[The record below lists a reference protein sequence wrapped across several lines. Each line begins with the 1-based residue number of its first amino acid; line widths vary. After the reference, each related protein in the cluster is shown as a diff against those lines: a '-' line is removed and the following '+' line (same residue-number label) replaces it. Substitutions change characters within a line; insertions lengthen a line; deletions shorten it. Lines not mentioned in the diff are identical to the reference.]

1 MSVDRLTVGV
11 PRETFPG
18 EARVALVPA
27 VLAHIAKAGV
37 DVVVEIGAGT
47 AAGFTD
53 RSYADHGA
61 RLGTRDEVFAAD
73 VVAQVRA
80 YGANPDAGRG
90 DLDRM
95 FPDQVVI
102 GIADPLAAPDASRQV
117 AERKVTAFALDLLP
131 RITRAQVMD
140 VLSSQ
145 ATVVGYRAVVIAA
158 DHLPKMFPMLTT
170 SAGTVPPA
178 QVLVVGAGVAGLT
191 AIATARRLGAV
202 VQAYDVRRAALEDIE
217 SLGARAVALPLGA
230 GDEDA
235 GGYASELGDAAT
247 RRQQELLVPVVA
259 GADVV
264 ITTASVP
271 GKRAPI
277 LVTED
282 AVHGMAPGSVVVDC
296 SAERGGNCALTRAG
310 DRVVTA
316 NGATVLGPTNLAS
329 DVAHEASVMYAKNM
343 TAFLLLLV
351 HDGRIELDLHDEIV
365 AGTLVTRDGEVVHPR
380 VREALETQEHG
391 AAQDVREEEVPQ

>member
-1 MSVDRLTVGV
+1 MSADRLAVGV

-27 VLAHIAKAGV
+27 VLAVLAKAGI
-37 DVVVEIGAGT
+37 DVVVELGAGT

-73 VVAQVRA
+73 VVAEVRA
-80 YGANPDAGRG
+80 CGANPDEGRD

-95 FPDQVVI
+95 HPDQVVV
-102 GIADPLAAPDASRQV
+102 GIADPLAAPDAVRQV

-145 ATVVGYRAVVIAA
+145 ATVAGYRAVVMAA

-170 SAGTVPPA
+170 AAGTVPPA

-202 VQAYDVRRAALEDIE
+202 VQGYDVRRAAQEDIE
-217 SLGARAVALPLGA
+217 SLGARAVALPLDAGA
-230 GDEDA
+230 EAA
-235 GGYASELGDAAT
+235 GGYARELGDALT
-247 RRQQELLVPVVA
+247 QRQQELLARVVA
-259 GADVV
+259 GVDVV

-271 GKRAPI
+271 GKRAPLLI
-277 LVTED
+277 SEE
-282 AVHGMAPGSVVVDC
+282 AVHGMAPGSVVVDAA
-296 SAERGGNCALTRAG
+296 AERGGNCALTRAG
-310 DRVVTA
+310 GRVVTG
-316 NGATVLGPTNLAS
+316 NGVTILGPTNLAS

-343 TAFLLLLV
+343 AAFLLHLV
-351 HDGRIELDLHDEIV
+351 HDGRIELDLRDEIV
-365 AGTLVTRDGEVVHPR
+365 DGTLVARDGEVVHPA
-380 VREALETQEHG
+380 VREALEAHEER
-391 AAQDVREEEVPQ
+391 AAQDEREEVSR

>member
-1 MSVDRLTVGV
+1 MSADRLAVGV

-27 VLAHIAKAGV
+27 VLAPLARAGI
-37 DVVVEIGAGT
+37 DVVVEFGAGA

-80 YGANPDAGRG
+80 CGANPDAGRD

-102 GIADPLAAPDASRQV
+102 GIADPLAAPDAARQV

-170 SAGTVPPA
+170 AAGTVPPA

-202 VQAYDVRRAALEDIE
+202 VQAYDVRRAAQEDIE
-217 SLGARAVALPLGA
+217 SLGARAVVLPL
-230 GDEDA
+230 DA
-235 GGYASELGDAAT
+235 G
-247 RRQQELLVPVVA
+247 RRRRRRRRRGRRRLRQRARRRSHTAPAGVA
-259 GADVV
+259 G
-264 ITTASVP
+264 P
-271 GKRAPI
+271 GRGRRRRRHH
-277 LVTED
+277 
-282 AVHGMAPGSVVVDC
+282 HGVRPRQAG
-296 SAERGGNCALTRAG
+296 AAAGHRGG
-310 DRVVTA
+310 
-316 NGATVLGPTNLAS
+316 GA
-329 DVAHEASVMYAKNM
+329 
-343 TAFLLLLV
+343 
-351 HDGRIELDLHDEIV
+351 
-365 AGTLVTRDGEVVHPR
+365 
-380 VREALETQEHG
+380 
-391 AAQDVREEEVPQ
+391 